1 MTIDDHSHTHK
12 EKSNVAL
19 TSVVAAVGLT
29 SFKLIIGLLTNS
41 LGILAEAAHSALDLV
56 AALVTFLAV
65 RLSGKPADKEHN
77 FGHGKIENLSA
88 LFETLLLLLT
98 CVWIINEAIQRLFGS
113 KQGVVVETSIWSFV
127 VMAASIIIDYNR
139 SKMLDKAAKKHKS
152 QALEADALHFRTDIW
167 SSSVVIFGL
176 VGVVISE
183 SVPSLRILHEA
194 DAVAALGVAV
204 IVIFISLQLGKR
216 TVMALLDTAP
226 KGLEDEIKKAV
237 EGIPGVTDCHQIR
250 IRQSGPD
257 TFIDAHVLLNG
268 ELSLNEAHALTEQI
282 EKVVQKLS
290 PSADVTVHPEP
301 IPENPDPIDDEVTA

>member
-1 MTIDDHSHTHK
+1 MTFEDRTHTHK

-41 LGILAEAAHSALDLV
+41 LGILAEAAHSGLDLV

-65 RLSGKPADKEHN
+65 RLSGKPADKEHHY
-77 FGHGKIENLSA
+77 GHGKIENLSA

-98 CVWIINEAIQRLFGS
+98 CVWIINEAIERLFGS
-113 KQGVVVETSIWSFV
+113 KQGVLVEASIWSFV
-127 VMAASIIIDYNR
+127 VMATSIIIDYNR
-139 SKMLDKAAKKHKS
+139 SKMLGKAAKKHKS
-152 QALEADALHFRTDIW
+152 QALEADALHFSTDIW

-176 VGVVISE
+176 IGVVISE
-183 SVPSLRILHEA
+183 NVPSLKILHDA

-204 IVIFISLQLGKR
+204 IVIYISLQLGKR

-226 KGLEDEIKKAV
+226 NGLEEKIKKAV
-237 EGIPGVTDCHQIR
+237 EGVPGVTNCHQIR

-257 TFIDAHVLLNG
+257 TFIDAHVLLDG
-268 ELSLNEAHALTEQI
+268 GLSLNEAHALTEQI

-301 IPENPDPIDDEVTA
+301 IPTNLDPIESEAPA

>member
-1 MTIDDHSHTHK
+1 MTSYDHSHIDK

-19 TSVVAAVGLT
+19 TSVFAAVGLT

-41 LGILAEAAHSALDLV
+41 LGILAEAAHSGLDLV

-65 RLSGKPADKEHN
+65 RLSGKPADKEHHY
-77 FGHGKIENLSA
+77 GHGKIENLSA

-98 CVWIINEAIQRLFGS
+98 CVWIIYEAIERLFGS
-113 KQGVVVETSIWSFV
+113 KQGIVVEASIWSFV
-127 VMAASIIIDYNR
+127 VMATSIIIDYNR

-152 QALEADALHFRTDIW
+152 QALEADALHFSTDIW

-176 VGVVISE
+176 IGVVISE
-183 SVPSLRILHEA
+183 NVPSLKILHNA

-204 IVIFISLQLGKR
+204 IVIYISLQLGKR

-226 KGLEDEIKKAV
+226 NGLEEKIKKTV
-237 EGIPGVTDCHQIR
+237 EGVPGVTNCHQIR

-257 TFIDAHVLLNG
+257 TFIDAHVLLDG
-268 ELSLNEAHALTEQI
+268 RLSLNEAH
-282 EKVVQKLS
+282 
-290 PSADVTVHPEP
+290 
-301 IPENPDPIDDEVTA
+301 

>member
-1 MTIDDHSHTHK
+1 MTFEDRSHTHK

-41 LGILAEAAHSALDLV
+41 LGILAEAAHSGLDLV

-127 VMAASIIIDYNR
+127 VMATSIIIDYNR

-176 VGVVISE
+176 IGVVISE
-183 SVPSLRILHEA
+183 NVPSLRILHEA

-204 IVIFISLQLGKR
+204 IVIYISLQLGKR

-237 EGIPGVTDCHQIR
+237 ENIPGVTNCHQIR

-257 TFIDAHVLLNG
+257 TFIEAHVLLDG
-268 ELSLNEAHALTEQI
+268 DLSLNEAHVLTEQI

-301 IPENPDPIDDEVTA
+301 IPENPDPIDDEVPA